1 MHCWMHYRKSYSR
14 AVRSYLLPREQSR
27 RPLDG
32 MSQKKPKLGQNFL
45 TDPNAR
51 KRIIEAL
58 GDISSSTVLEI
69 GPGRGALTDL
79 LASRAKNLIAV
90 ELDRALA
97 PRLTEI
103 WKSASH
109 VSILQADILKLD
121 LAEVRATT
129 GATGAEPMV
138 VVGNLPY
145 YITSD
150 ILLHLFAQ
158 ASSISRAIVMVQEE
172 VADRLAA
179 TAGTSAYGVLSA
191 TAQMHGH
198 VEKLFALPPEAFTPA
213 PGVSSAVVRLDM
225 HPRFEKMQVQRT
237 AFMRFLQLCFR
248 QKRKT
253 LVNNLKNAG
262 IAETAD
268 ILAAITDAGVSLDVR
283 AEAVSLEAMASIFRR
298 LNAARA

>member
-1 MHCWMHYRKSYSR
+1 
-14 AVRSYLLPREQSR
+14 
-27 RPLDG
+27 

-45 TDPNAR
+45 TDPSAR
-51 KRIIEAL
+51 QRIVEAL

-79 LASRAKNLIAV
+79 LASRAQNLIAV

-97 PRLTEI
+97 PRLTEK

-109 VSILQADILKLD
+109 VAILQGDILELD
-121 LAEVRATT
+121 LSAVRAIT
-129 GATGAEPMV
+129 GTPGDSPMV

-158 ASSISRAIVMVQEE
+158 AASISRAVVMVQEE

-191 TAQMHGH
+191 TAQMHAH

-225 HPRFEKMQVQRT
+225 RPRFDELHVERS

-253 LVNNLKNAG
+253 LANNLKSAG
-262 IAETAD
+262 VAGPAD
-268 ILAAITDAGVSLDVR
+268 NQAAIEQAGLNLDVR

-298 LNAARA
+298 LHTKGA

>member
-1 MHCWMHYRKSYSR
+1 M
-14 AVRSYLLPREQSR
+14 P
-27 RPLDG
+27 
-32 MSQKKPKLGQNFL
+32 QKKPKLGQNFL
-45 TDPNAR
+45 TDPSAR
-51 KRIIEAL
+51 HRIVEAL
-58 GDISSSTVLEI
+58 GDISCSTVLEI

-79 LASRAKNLIAV
+79 LATRAQRLIAV

-97 PRLTEI
+97 PRLNEL
-103 WKSASH
+103 WKAASH
-109 VSILQADILKLD
+109 VVILQADILELD
-121 LAEVRATT
+121 LSAVRAMT
-129 GATGAEPMV
+129 GVADDAPMV

-158 ASSISRAIVMVQEE
+158 AASISRAIVMVQEE

-191 TAQMHGH
+191 TAQMHAH

-213 PGVSSAVVRLDM
+213 PRVSSAVVRLDM
-225 HPRFEKMQVQRT
+225 HPRFEELHVERT
-237 AFMRFLQLCFR
+237 AFMRFLQLCFQ

-262 IAETAD
+262 IADTD
-268 ILAAITDAGVSLDVR
+268 KIQAAIESAGLGRDVR
-283 AEAVSLEAMASIFRR
+283 AEAVSLQAMASLFRQ
-298 LNAARA
+298 LHATPV

>member
-1 MHCWMHYRKSYSR
+1 
-14 AVRSYLLPREQSR
+14 
-27 RPLDG
+27 

-45 TDPNAR
+45 TDPSAR
-51 KRIIEAL
+51 QRIVEAL

-79 LASRAKNLIAV
+79 LASRAQNLIAV
-90 ELDRALA
+90 ELDRTLA
-97 PRLTEI
+97 PRLTDK
-103 WKSASH
+103 WKAASH
-109 VSILQADILKLD
+109 VAILQADILELD
-121 LAEVRATT
+121 LGEVRAMT
-129 GATGAEPMV
+129 GTAGDAPLV

-150 ILLHLFAQ
+150 ILLRLFAQ
-158 ASSISRAIVMVQEE
+158 AASISRAVVMVQEE

-179 TAGTSAYGVLSA
+179 TWGTSAYGLLSA
-191 TAQMHGH
+191 TAQMHGR
-198 VEKLFALPPEAFTPA
+198 VEKLFTLPPEAFTPA

-225 HPRFEKMQVQRT
+225 HPRFDELHVERT

-253 LVNNLKNAG
+253 LVNNLKSAEFAG
-262 IAETAD
+262 AADTQTAIEETGLGMA
-268 ILAAITDAGVSLDVR
+268 VR

-298 LNAARA
+298 LH

>member
-1 MHCWMHYRKSYSR
+1 MSR
-14 AVRSYLLPREQSR
+14 
-27 RPLDG
+27 
-32 MSQKKPKLGQNFL
+32 KKPKLGQNFL
-45 TDPNAR
+45 TDPSAR
-51 KRIIEAL
+51 QRIVEAL

-79 LASRAKNLIAV
+79 LAARAKNLIAV

-97 PRLTEI
+97 PRLTEK

-109 VSILQADILKLD
+109 VAIVQADILELE
-121 LAEVRATT
+121 LADVRRMT
-129 GATGAEPMV
+129 GTADDSPMV

-158 ASSISRAIVMVQEE
+158 AASISRAVVMVQEE

-191 TAQMHGH
+191 TAQMHGR

-213 PGVSSAVVRLDM
+213 PGVTSAVVRMEM
-225 HPRFEKMQVQRT
+225 HPRFEELQVERT
-237 AFMRFLQLCFR
+237 AFMRFLQLCFQ

-253 LVNNLKNAG
+253 LVNNLKNAE
-262 IAETAD
+262 IADGANIQEAVV
-268 ILAAITDAGVSLDVR
+268 DAGLDLAVR

-298 LNAARA
+298 LHAKSA

>member
-1 MHCWMHYRKSYSR
+1 
-14 AVRSYLLPREQSR
+14 
-27 RPLDG
+27 
-32 MSQKKPKLGQNFL
+32 MSHKKPKLGQNFL
-45 TDPNAR
+45 TDPGAR
-51 KRIIEAL
+51 QHIVEAL

-79 LASRAKNLIAV
+79 LASRAQKLIAV

-97 PRLTEI
+97 PLLAEK

-109 VSILQADILKLD
+109 VAILQADILELN
-121 LAEVRATT
+121 LADVRTMTATA
-129 GATGAEPMV
+129 GNSPMV

-150 ILLHLFAQ
+150 ILLHLFDQ
-158 ASSISRAIVMVQEE
+158 AATISRAIVMVQEE

-179 TAGTSAYGVLSA
+179 KTGTTAYGVLSA
-191 TAQMHGH
+191 TAQLHGH

-225 HPRFEKMQVQRT
+225 HPRFKELQVERT

-253 LVNNLKNAG
+253 LVNNLKSAG
-262 IAETAD
+262 IVFATD
-268 ILAAITDAGVSLDVR
+268 IHAVIVEAGLSTNVR

-298 LNAARA
+298 LHAQRV

>member
-1 MHCWMHYRKSYSR
+1 
-14 AVRSYLLPREQSR
+14 
-27 RPLDG
+27 

-45 TDPNAR
+45 TDPSAR
-51 KRIIEAL
+51 QRIVEAL

-79 LASRAKNLIAV
+79 LAARAGNLIAV
-90 ELDRALA
+90 ELDRTLA
-97 PRLTEI
+97 PWLTEK
-103 WKSASH
+103 WKSAGH
-109 VSILQADILKLD
+109 VAILQADILELEMAD
-121 LAEVRATT
+121 ARTMT
-129 GATGAEPMV
+129 GTAGDAPLV

-158 ASSISRAIVMVQEE
+158 AASISRAIVMVQEE

-225 HPRFEKMQVQRT
+225 HPRFEELQVERS
-237 AFMRFLQLCFR
+237 AFMRFLQLCFH

-253 LVNNLKNAG
+253 LVNNLRSAQVAD
-262 IAETAD
+262 AEH
-268 ILAAITDAGVSLDVR
+268 IQAAMGDAGLRLDAR
-283 AEAVSLEAMASIFRR
+283 AESISLEAMASIYRR
-298 LNAARA
+298 LQAKQA